1 MNFVSVEQ
9 LMRDAKVW
17 TQALPPFRLVAGVEE
32 SGMIPARML
41 ARAWFCEAVPLAE
54 VAGKDGQG
62 VLVVDDSMNF
72 GGAMTLARK
81 TAKGS
86 GFKFAAVYVAESS
99 PLNLVDYY
107 FRVLPHPRIFQ
118 WNIWKH
124 DLMASACID
133 MDGVICEDCIPEWN
147 DDGPG
152 YANFLENAR
161 PLHIPKVQ
169 VAAIVTGRLE
179 KYRKQ
184 TEAWLERYG
193 VRHTKLVMM
202 PFSYPPQR
210 REYGIARFK
219 AETYVDP
226 VYRLFVESG
235 PEQAVEIAIMT
246 GKPVLSVEESKEW
259 RMHCLKSLSP
269 ALNME
274 MARPI
279 SRAEGRS
286 TSTSS
291 TRE

>member
-184 TEAWLERYG
+184 TEAWLAKNG
-193 VRHTKLVMM
+193 VSFGKLFMM
-202 PFSYPPQR
+202 PLDTPAER
-210 REYGIARFK
+210 RAYGIARFK
-219 AETYVDP
+219 SEIFSDP
-226 VYRLFVESG
+226 AFRLFIESAAA
-235 PEQAVEIAIMT
+235 QAKEIAERT
-246 GKPVLSVEESKEW
+246 KKPVLLASGSEEW
-259 RMHCLKSLSP
+259 RLM
-269 ALNME
+269 
-274 MARPI
+274 
-279 SRAEGRS
+279 
-286 TSTSS
+286 
-291 TRE
+291 